1 MKMCVQS
8 EVQNP
13 HQNLTPY
20 ILKKEKGQKKI
31 FSNIEHSEKPLGFRI
46 LCAFFFVSLYFL
58 PSTNFLYYHFY
69 IIK

>member
-8 EVQNP
+8 EVQKP

-20 ILKKEKGQKKI
+20 ILKKEKGPKKI

-46 LCAFFFVSLYFL
+46 LRAFFFL
-58 PSTNFLYYHFY
+58 FLYIFWALQILYTITF
-69 IIK
+69 IL